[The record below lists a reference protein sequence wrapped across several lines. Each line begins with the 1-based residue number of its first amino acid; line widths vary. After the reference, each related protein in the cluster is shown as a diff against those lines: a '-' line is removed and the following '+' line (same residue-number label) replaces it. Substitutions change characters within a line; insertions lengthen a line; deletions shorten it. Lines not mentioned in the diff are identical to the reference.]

1 MNLDSIGNENC
12 SYKVSIKK
20 KVSKFY
26 LVGCCRMKRESETG
40 GTGLINCVEASKIGL
55 VRDTGVIDW

>member
-1 MNLDSIGNENC
+1 MKTAAIKS
-12 SYKVSIKK
+12 VSKK
-20 KVSKFY
+20 KFQSFIWLAV
-26 LVGCCRMKRESETG
+26 VGRKQETG